1 MKKFLQRSFDFR
13 FDKSVFFKPSVL
25 MLLLSNLLFVIGAV
39 AWGWNAFILLALY
52 WSENLVIGIF
62 TVFKMLLVPRQK
74 AGLPSKTAAA
84 VFFCIHYGLFT
95 LMHGMFVFLVFGGDF
110 FDDSSSSIS
119 FWSKVI
125 DYQLY
130 WPFLALLISH
140 GVSFLYNYLG
150 NGEYRKSNLNDLMQQ
165 PYGRVVVLHLTI
177 IFGGFLLG
185 FFGSPVIGM
194 LILITI
200 KTVIDLRAH
209 LLQHEQYNK
218 PPPEEVIIE

>member
-1 MKKFLQRSFDFR
+1 
-13 FDKSVFFKPSVL
+13 
-25 MLLLSNLLFVIGAV
+25 
-39 AWGWNAFILLALY
+39 
-52 WSENLVIGIF
+52 
-62 TVFKMLLVPRQK
+62 
-74 AGLPSKTAAA
+74 
-84 VFFCIHYGLFT
+84 
-95 LMHGMFVFLVFGGDF
+95 MFVFLVFGGDF

-150 NGEYRKSNLNDLMQQ
+150 SGEYRKSNLNNLMQQ

-218 PPPEEVIIE
+218 PSPEEVIVE